1 MSPFYNYGNH
11 ILCGIRAS
19 FYYYRSKYLKHQYV
33 FEGKQ
38 ESWPLWMYS
47 YNWKERQRHWAFFS
61 FLASKYIFFPNWLFP
76 IWYIKDYLELDNPQD
91 WISLL
96 LTKTFWWMVLSY
108 IFLSSTNIFLKH
120 SIQSYYWDSSLSEIK
135 SLFYFL
141 SVLASRMYPNIFDF
155 KKTFFF
161 SLYYWDFSFLF
172 SDIYLYTCRTHIF
185 PVVYNVW
192 SEI

>member
-1 MSPFYNYGNH
+1 MIFLIKIWIFYLNLVPFLQLWKPYPVWDKDKLLLLQIQIPEAPICLWRQTRVMAIMDVQLQLKGKTKA
-11 ILCGIRAS
+11 LS
-19 FYYYRSKYLKHQYV
+19 F
-33 FEGKQ
+33 
-38 ESWPLWMYS
+38 
-47 YNWKERQRHWAFFS
+47 FF

-135 SLFYFL
+135 SLFYLL
-141 SVLASRMYPNIFDF
+141 SVLASRMYPSIFDF
-155 KKTFFF
+155 KNSKQ
-161 SLYYWDFSFLF
+161 SL
-172 SDIYLYTCRTHIF
+172 
-185 PVVYNVW
+185 
-192 SEI
+192 